1 MTKMSK
7 NVHLKIKRKTLIVVL
22 FIYNHSYIT
31 DYRFLNVFSF
41 YTVFINFTYNNNNN
55 NNSNYK

>member
-31 DYRFLNVFSF
+31 GYKFLNVFLF

-55 NNSNYK
+55 SNYK